1 MDQPDR
7 DERDR
12 SCVRSM
18 TGHGVGSA
26 PLRTGRIEVEIRSVN
41 HRYLEVRSRLP
52 PEFPEHAALVEDIAR
67 RLLVRGRIEV
77 SVRTEGESFDD
88 AVLDV
93 TRARVAFEQ
102 LVALRDALSPR
113 EAVPLSLLA
122 SVPELF
128 ISRGTP
134 EQGIVRSA
142 ITRACEAACEGVV
155 GMRARE
161 GVALRNDFESRLT
174 RLGELV
180 SQIEARGP
188 TVVAAMR
195 KKLGERIEKLMAG
208 SAFAIDAGRLELEVV
223 IFADRSDVTEECTRL
238 RSHADQFRSML
249 RADDTVTGR
258 RLDFLLQEMAR
269 ESNTIGQ
276 KSADADLARLVV
288 ELKTEIERLREQ
300 VQNVL

>member
-1 MDQPDR
+1 
-7 DERDR
+7 
-12 SCVRSM
+12 M

-26 PLRTGRIEVEIRSVN
+26 PLRSGHVEVEIRSVN
-41 HRYLEVRSRLP
+41 HRYLEMRTRLP
-52 PEFPEHAALVEDIAR
+52 PELPEHASLVEDIAR
-67 RLLVRGRIEV
+67 RRLVRGRVEIN
-77 SVRTEGESFDD
+77 VRTEGESFDD

-113 EAVPLSLLA
+113 EPVPLSLLA

-134 EQGIVRSA
+134 ERGIVRNA
-142 ITRACEAACEGVV
+142 LTRATEAACDGVSA
-155 GMRARE
+155 MRARE
-161 GVALRNDFESRLT
+161 GDALRQDFEGRLSRLA
-174 RLGELV
+174 ELV
-180 SQIEARGP
+180 AEIEARGP

-195 KKLGERIEKLMAG
+195 KKLGERIEKLLAG
-208 SAFAIDAGRLELEVV
+208 SPIGVESGRLELEVV

-238 RSHADQFRSML
+238 RSHADQFRSMVK
-249 RADDTVTGR
+249 ADDPVTGR

-276 KSADADLARLVV
+276 KSSDADLARLVV

>member
-1 MDQPDR
+1 
-7 DERDR
+7 
-12 SCVRSM
+12 M

-26 PLRTGRIEVEIRSVN
+26 PLRSGRVEVEIRSVN
-41 HRYLEVRSRLP
+41 HRSLEVRSRLP
-52 PEFPEHAALVEDIAR
+52 PELPEHASLVEDIAR
-67 RLLVRGRIEV
+67 RFLVRGRIEIN
-77 SVRTEGESFDD
+77 VRTEGESFDD

-93 TRARVAFEQ
+93 TRARIAFEQ

-113 EAVPLSLLA
+113 EPVPLSLLA

-128 ISRGTP
+128 ISRATP
-134 EQGIVRSA
+134 EQGIVRAA
-142 ITRACEAACEGVV
+142 ITRATEAACDGVIA
-155 GMRARE
+155 MRARE
-161 GVALRNDFESRLT
+161 GDALRLDFEGRLT
-174 RLGELV
+174 RVRELV
-180 SQIEARGP
+180 DEIEARGP
-188 TVVAAMR
+188 SVVQAMR
-195 KKLGERIEKLMAG
+195 RKLSERIEKLLQG
-208 SAFAIDAGRLELEVV
+208 SALVIDAGRLELEVV

-238 RSHADQFRSML
+238 RSHGDQFRAML